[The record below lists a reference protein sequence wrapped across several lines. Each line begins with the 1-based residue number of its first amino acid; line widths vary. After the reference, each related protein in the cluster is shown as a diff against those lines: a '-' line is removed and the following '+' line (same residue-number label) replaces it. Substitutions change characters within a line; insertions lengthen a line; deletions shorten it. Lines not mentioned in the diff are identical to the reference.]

1 VSASHPCD
9 DLNLLG
15 FNAPIAAD
23 QARQAVSNVSRRPT
37 DTWDSPCHPED
48 LPGIS
53 SSLKRFFPQLTAA
66 ALLLA
71 TALPRSAWAG
81 AAFNK
86 TLNLQG
92 ISFLVQSSGEGSQQQ
107 LTITT
112 TGAKPAIKPIRQT
125 VNGQVVGAEVA
136 DLNSNGLP
144 EIYVFVQS
152 AGSGSYG
159 EVVAYALIKGA
170 ELSPITLPELT
181 GANAQ
186 GYQGHDQ
193 FQVVESC
200 LARRFPIYKPGD
212 SNAQASGGQRQIC
225 YQLKAGEAG
234 WILRPTSVL
243 KF

>member
-1 VSASHPCD
+1 MFRTNRSTPEILHAILKICP
-9 DLNLLG
+9 
-15 FNAPIAAD
+15 AP
-23 QARQAVSNVSRRPT
+23 
-37 DTWDSPCHPED
+37 
-48 LPGIS
+48 
-53 SSLKRFFPQLTAA
+53 SSLKRLLPQLTAA

-71 TALPRSAWAG
+71 LPDSVWAG

-86 TLNLQG
+86 TLELQG
-92 ISFLVQSSGEGSQQQ
+92 ITFQVQSSGGGSQQQ

-112 TGAKPAIKPIRQT
+112 AGAKPPIKPIRQT

-136 DLNSNGLP
+136 DLNSNGMP
-144 EIYVFVQS
+144 EIYVFVQG

-159 EVVAYALIKGA
+159 EVVAFAVIKGA

-212 SNAQASGGQRQIC
+212 SNAKASGGQRQIC
-225 YQLKAGEAG
+225 YKLKSGEAG
-234 WILRPTSVL
+234 FILRPTSVL

>member
-1 VSASHPCD
+1 MR
-9 DLNLLG
+9 L
-15 FNAPIAAD
+15 
-23 QARQAVSNVSRRPT
+23 
-37 DTWDSPCHPED
+37 
-48 LPGIS
+48 
-53 SSLKRFFPQLTAA
+53 FPQLTAA

-71 TALPRSAWAG
+71 TAVPGSAWAG

-86 TLNLQG
+86 TLQLQG
-92 ISFLVQSSGEGSQQQ
+92 TNFQVQSSGEGSQQQ

-136 DLNSNGLP
+136 DLNANGLP
-144 EIYVFVQS
+144 EIYVYVQG

-159 EVVAYALIKGA
+159 EVVAYAVMKGN

-181 GANAQ
+181 GANAE

-193 FQVVESC
+193 FQVVEDC
-200 LARRFPIYKPGD
+200 QARRFPIYKQGD
-212 SNAQASGGQRQIC
+212 SNAKASGGQRQIC
-225 YQLKAGEAG
+225 YKLKAGEAG
-234 WILRPTSVL
+234 WILRPTSVD

>member
-1 VSASHPCD
+1 MKR
-9 DLNLLG
+9 LL
-15 FNAPIAAD
+15 
-23 QARQAVSNVSRRPT
+23 
-37 DTWDSPCHPED
+37 
-48 LPGIS
+48 
-53 SSLKRFFPQLTAA
+53 PQLTAA

-71 TALPRSAWAG
+71 TALPGSAWAG
-81 AAFNK
+81 AGFHK

-92 ISFLVQSSGEGSQQQ
+92 ISFHVHSSGEGSQQQ

-112 TGAKPAIKPIRQT
+112 TGAKPPIKPIRQT

-136 DLNSNGLP
+136 DLNNNGMP
-144 EIYVFVQS
+144 EIYVFVQG

-159 EVVAYALIKGA
+159 EVVGFAVIKGS

-212 SNAQASGGQRQIC
+212 SNAKATGGQRQIC
-225 YQLKAGEAG
+225 YKLNAGESSF
-234 WILRPTSVL
+234 ILRPTSVL

>member
-1 VSASHPCD
+1 M
-9 DLNLLG
+9 
-15 FNAPIAAD
+15 
-23 QARQAVSNVSRRPT
+23 
-37 DTWDSPCHPED
+37 
-48 LPGIS
+48 
-53 SSLKRFFPQLTAA
+53 KRLFPQLTAA

-71 TALPRSAWAG
+71 TALSGGAWAG
-81 AAFNK
+81 AAFNQ
-86 TLNLQG
+86 TLKLQG
-92 ISFLVQSSGEGSQQQ
+92 ISFHVQSSGEGSQQQ

-112 TGAKPAIKPIRQT
+112 TGAKPPIKPIQQT

-144 EIYVFVQS
+144 EIYVFVQG

-159 EVVAYALIKGA
+159 ELVAYAVMKGSD
-170 ELSPITLPELT
+170 LSPITLPELT

-212 SNAQASGGQRQIC
+212 SNAKASGGLRQIC
-225 YQLKAGEAG
+225 YKLRAGEAG
-234 WILRPTSVL
+234 FILQPTSVL

>member
-1 VSASHPCD
+1 MKR
-9 DLNLLG
+9 LL
-15 FNAPIAAD
+15 
-23 QARQAVSNVSRRPT
+23 
-37 DTWDSPCHPED
+37 
-48 LPGIS
+48 
-53 SSLKRFFPQLTAA
+53 PQFTAAA

-71 TALPRSAWAG
+71 TAIPAPAWAG

-86 TLNLQG
+86 TFKLQG
-92 ISFLVQSSGEGSQQQ
+92 ISFQVKSSGEGSQQQ
-107 LTITT
+107 LTIST
-112 TGAKPAIKPIRQT
+112 TGAKPPIKPIQQT
-125 VNGQVVGAEVA
+125 VNGQVMGAEVA

-144 EIYVFVQS
+144 EIYVFVQG

-159 EVVAYALIKGA
+159 ELVAYAVTKGS

-193 FQVVESC
+193 FQVVEEC

-212 SNAQASGGQRQIC
+212 INAKPSGGLRQIC
-225 YQLKAGEAG
+225 YKLKAGEAS

-243 KF
+243 QF

>member
-1 VSASHPCD
+1 MKR
-9 DLNLLG
+9 LL
-15 FNAPIAAD
+15 
-23 QARQAVSNVSRRPT
+23 
-37 DTWDSPCHPED
+37 
-48 LPGIS
+48 
-53 SSLKRFFPQLTAA
+53 PQLAVA

-71 TALPRSAWAG
+71 TALPGSAWAG

-86 TLNLQG
+86 TLQLQW
-92 ISFLVQSSGEGSQQQ
+92 ISFHVQSSGQGSEQQ

-112 TGAKPAIKPIRQT
+112 SGARPPIKPIHQS
-125 VNGQVVGAEVA
+125 VNGQVIGAEVA

-144 EIYVFVQS
+144 EIYVFVQG

-159 EVVAYALIKGA
+159 ELVAYAVMKGS

-186 GYQGHDQ
+186 AYQGHDQ
-193 FQVVESC
+193 FQVVEGC
-200 LARRFPIYKPGD
+200 LVRRFPISKSGD
-212 SNAQASGGQRQIC
+212 SNAKATGGQRQIC
-225 YQLKAGEAG
+225 YKLNAGEAG

>member
-1 VSASHPCD
+1 LKP
-9 DLNLLG
+9 LL
-15 FNAPIAAD
+15 
-23 QARQAVSNVSRRPT
+23 
-37 DTWDSPCHPED
+37 
-48 LPGIS
+48 
-53 SSLKRFFPQLTAA
+53 PQLTAS

-71 TALPRSAWAG
+71 TALPGSAWAG

-86 TLNLQG
+86 TLELQG
-92 ISFLVQSSGEGSQQQ
+92 ISFQVQSSGEGSQQQ

-112 TGAKPAIKPIRQT
+112 TGAKPPLKPIRQT

-136 DLNSNGLP
+136 DLNANGLP
-144 EIYVFVQS
+144 EIYVVVQG

-159 EVVAYALIKGA
+159 EVVAYAVIKGA

-212 SNAQASGGQRQIC
+212 SNAKATGGQRQIC
-225 YQLKAGEAG
+225 YKLKAGEAG